1 MPTDPLDDLIGR
13 ILVDC
18 YGEDEEL
25 TAFLTILDDEVRRP
39 AEATVLRTPVIVIG
53 FDYPDGRRE
62 LTARCRN
69 AQDVQQLALADVVFP
84 DGTVAAWLHAA
95 YRRFLGLKPFPATE
109 PAGWVFPY
117 S

>member
-1 MPTDPLDDLIGR
+1 MSTDPLDDLIAK

-25 TAFLTILDDEVRRP
+25 TAFLTILDDEVRLP
-39 AEATVLRTPVIVIG
+39 AEATVLKRPVTVTE

-62 LTARCRN
+62 LIALCRS
-69 AQDVQQLALADVVFP
+69 AQDAQQLALADVVFP
-84 DGTVAAWLHAA
+84 DGTIAAWLHAA
-95 YRRFLGLKPFPATE
+95 YRRYLGLKPFPATP
-109 PAGWVFPY
+109 PAGWAFPY